1 MCVRLEKANLNF
13 KSKYILSCFAVRG
26 SVFVCACAVECH
38 NLAFKMESTK
48 FKDFQTETQKKKK
61 QLRMKRKKLKKE
73 WAR

>member
-1 MCVRLEKANLNF
+1 MGVRLEKANLNF

-48 FKDFQTETQKKKK
+48 FKDFQTETQKKKNNF
-61 QLRMKRKKLKKE
+61 E
-73 WAR
+73 WRERN